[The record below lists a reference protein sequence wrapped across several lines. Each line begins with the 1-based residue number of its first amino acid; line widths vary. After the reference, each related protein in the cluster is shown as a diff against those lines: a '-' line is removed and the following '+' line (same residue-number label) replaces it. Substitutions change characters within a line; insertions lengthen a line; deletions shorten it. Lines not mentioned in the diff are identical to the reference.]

1 MRRIF
6 TILCIVIGCSAHA
19 QSFNLKELLSFKDHD
34 IEFFH
39 HYVRSKGYTYEKSR
53 YDLKKESYSYIFLP
67 DVDHDLHEIKYVEG
81 DSGPA
86 ITYISTDSADYYQLK
101 RELELLQFKVVRHV
115 PKQENGRSV
124 LMIICTDGNNTV
136 NLYNSYIEDAT
147 HRFLRL
153 YRIKIL

>member
-1 MRRIF
+1 MRKAL
-6 TILCIVIGCSAHA
+6 TILFLVIGCSANA

-39 HYVRSKGYTYEKSR
+39 HYVRSKGYTYEKSK

-67 DVDHDLHEIKYVEG
+67 DVEYELHQIKYVAG
-81 DSGPA
+81 DRGPM
-86 ITYISTDSADYYQLK
+86 ITYISTDSADYYQFK
-101 RELELLQFKVVRHV
+101 RQLELLQFKVVRHV

-124 LMIICTDGNNTV
+124 LMIVYTDGNNTV

-147 HRFLRL
+147 HSFLRL